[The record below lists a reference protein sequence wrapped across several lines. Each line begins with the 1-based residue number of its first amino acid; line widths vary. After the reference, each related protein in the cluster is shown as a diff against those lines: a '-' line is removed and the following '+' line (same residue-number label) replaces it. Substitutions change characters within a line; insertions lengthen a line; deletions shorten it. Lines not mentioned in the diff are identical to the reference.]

1 MKGILLAGGSATRL
15 YPLSSYISK
24 QLLPVYDKPVIYY
37 PLSIL
42 MLAGIREILIIS
54 TEQDLPLIRKLLK
67 DGSHL
72 GLHLQYCVQ
81 EKPQGIAQAFILGE
95 NFIEDENICLI
106 LGDNLFFG
114 QNLQEQLF
122 SLNSTING
130 GVIFAYHVSNPQEFG
145 IVEFDDEFN
154 VLSIEEKPK
163 IPKSSWAIP
172 GLYFYDNQVIRI
184 AKTLKPS
191 QRGELEITDINKA
204 YLEQGKL
211 KVNLMSRGTAWLD
224 LGTFENLL
232 NASSFIHILE
242 KRQGLKVACIEEIAY
257 RMGYISRED
266 LKILS
271 SHFPENPYK
280 KYLELILKESSP
292 SRS

>member
-54 TEQDLPLIRKLLK
+54 TEHDLPLIRKLLK
-67 DGSHL
+67 DGSHV
-72 GLHLQYCVQ
+72 GLQLQYCVQ
-81 EKPQGIAQAFILGE
+81 EKPQGIAQAFLLGE
-95 NFIEDENICLI
+95 DFIGDDSVCLI

-122 SLNSTING
+122 SLNSMVEG
-130 GVIFAYHVSNPQEFG
+130 GIIFAYHVSNPQEFG
-145 IVEFDDEFN
+145 IVEFDGN
-154 VLSIEEKPK
+154 LKALSIEEKPK
-163 IPKSSWAIP
+163 NPKSSWAVP
-172 GLYFYDNQVIRI
+172 GLYFYDNQVADI

-191 QRGELEITDINKA
+191 HRGELEITDINKT
-204 YLEQGKL
+204 YLDQGKL
-211 KVNLMSRGTAWLD
+211 RVNLMSRGTAWLD
-224 LGTFENLL
+224 LGTFDSLL
-232 NASSFIHILE
+232 NASSFVHILE

-257 RMGYISRED
+257 RMGYISKEE
-266 LKILS
+266 LQAITS
-271 SHFPENPYK
+271 SFPENPYK
-280 KYLELILKESSP
+280 QYLNSILKEGCNV
-292 SRS
+292 